1 MSVKS
6 EEQTRTEEKKLIKQ
20 NKLYEAA
27 YELFTTKGVNKTSI
41 DDIAKK
47 AGVAK
52 GTFYLY
58 FKDKHDIIDRI
69 VWRKSLSLL
78 NEAMNKTEMEA
89 LKQDVS
95 FVDRMIMF
103 AKYLIEDLKEN
114 KRLLELINKNLS
126 WGVFRNALRDPRN
139 YDKMKRARDFFLDS
153 NKPIN
158 MDSDTLEKVV
168 FMIIELISSVC
179 YSSIILNEPDS
190 IDNMKPLLFS
200 VIRKMLL

>member
-1 MSVKS
+1 LSVKS

>member
-1 MSVKS
+1 MDKNSR
-6 EEQTRTEEKKLIKQ
+6 EQTKAEGKKLIKQ
-20 NKLYEAA
+20 KKLYDAA

-58 FKDKHDIIDRI
+58 FQDKHDIIDRI
-69 VWRKSLSLL
+69 VWHKSLVLL
-78 NEAMNKTEMEA
+78 NEAMNKTEKEA
-89 LKQDVS
+89 PKLDTS
-95 FVDRMIMF
+95 FVDRMITF
-103 AKYLIEDLKEN
+103 TGYVIEYLKEN

-139 YDKMKRARDFFLDS
+139 HDRMEEVRSFFLDN

-168 FMIIELISSVC
+168 FMIIELVSSVC
-179 YSSIILNEPDS
+179 YSSIILNEPDN
-190 IDNMKPLLFS
+190 IDNMKPLLFNM
-200 VIRKMLL
+200 IKKMLL